1 MPYIIFRTFDLQF
14 IFAPIV
20 SFHLYFLECL
30 SKIESWMNL
39 IKVKLTKETNQ
50 KFILDECNE
59 LMSGL
64 HLLTDAISSIIFW
77 LITSIL
83 LLSIVEAYIMIV
95 YILSPTEFNQA
106 TTFLMVGYGFFGIF
120 FLYFLYSYCTFS
132 QFIKDSSDQI
142 KLILLNNPEKDENKI
157 QKTQALLK
165 FETWN
170 GFHGN
175 GYFTLGKSLLTAVV
189 ANFITYLIILIQFK
203 VSEL

>member
-50 KFILDECNE
+50 NFILDECNE

-106 TTFLMVGYGFFGIF
+106 TIFLMVGYGFFGIF

>member
-39 IKVKLTKETNQ
+39 IKVKLTKDTNQ
-50 KFILDECNE
+50 NFILDECNE

-142 KLILLNNPEKDENKI
+142 KLILLNNPEKDETKV
-157 QKTQALLK
+157 QKNQVLLK

>member
-1 MPYIIFRTFDLQF
+1 
-14 IFAPIV
+14 
-20 SFHLYFLECL
+20 
-30 SKIESWMNL
+30 MNL
-39 IKVKLTKETNQ
+39 IKVKLAKETNQ
-50 KFILDECNE
+50 NFIMDECNE

>member
-20 SFHLYFLECL
+20 SFQLYFLECL
-30 SKIESWMNL
+30 SKSESWMNL
-39 IKVKLTKETNQ
+39 IKVKLAKETNQ
-50 KFILDECNE
+50 NFIMDECNE

>member
-50 KFILDECNE
+50 NFIMDECNE

-106 TTFLMVGYGFFGIF
+106 TIFLMVGYGFFGIF

-142 KLILLNNPEKDENKI
+142 KLILLNNPEKDENKT

>member
-39 IKVKLTKETNQ
+39 IKVKLAKETNQ
-50 KFILDECNE
+50 NFIMDECNE

-106 TTFLMVGYGFFGIF
+106 TIFLMVGYGFFGIF

-142 KLILLNNPEKDENKI
+142 KLILLNNPETDENKI

>member
-50 KFILDECNE
+50 NFILDECNE

-64 HLLTDAISSIIFW
+64 QLLTDAISSIIFW

>member
-1 MPYIIFRTFDLQF
+1 MPYIIFRIFDLQF

-39 IKVKLTKETNQ
+39 IKKETNQ
-50 KFILDECNE
+50 KLLLEECNE

-64 HLLTDAISSIIFW
+64 HLLTTAVSKIIFW

-83 LLSIVEAYIMIV
+83 LLSIVEAYIMIT
-95 YILSPTEFNQA
+95 YILAPTEFNQA
-106 TTFLMVGYGFFGIF
+106 TTFLMVGYGFFGLF

-142 KLILLNNPEKDENKI
+142 KLILLNNPETNQTKLL
-157 QKTQALLK
+157 KTRVLLK

-203 VSEL
+203 VSELSS

>member
-39 IKVKLTKETNQ
+39 IKVKLTKDTNQ
-50 KFILDECNE
+50 NFILDECNE

-106 TTFLMVGYGFFGIF
+106 TIFLMVGYGFFGIF

>member
-1 MPYIIFRTFDLQF
+1 
-14 IFAPIV
+14 
-20 SFHLYFLECL
+20 
-30 SKIESWMNL
+30 MNL
-39 IKVKLTKETNQ
+39 IKVKLAKETNQ
-50 KFILDECNE
+50 NFIMDECNE

-106 TTFLMVGYGFFGIF
+106 TIFLMVGYGFFGIF

>member
-39 IKVKLTKETNQ
+39 IKVKLTKDTNQ
-50 KFILDECNE
+50 NFILDECNE

>member
-50 KFILDECNE
+50 NFILDECNE

>member
-50 KFILDECNE
+50 KFVLDECNE

-142 KLILLNNPEKDENKI
+142 KLILLNHPEKEETKI

>member
-20 SFHLYFLECL
+20 SFHLYFLKCL

-39 IKVKLTKETNQ
+39 IKVKLTKATNQ

-106 TTFLMVGYGFFGIF
+106 TIFLMVGYGFFGIF

-142 KLILLNNPEKDENKI
+142 KLILLNNPETDENKI